1 MKEDLLLFD
10 GIMSDLFPGIQK
22 PDINYGRLMDS
33 LAFSCHQAG
42 LQPEESF
49 LNKTI
54 QLYDTTVV
62 RHGLMLVGPT
72 GGGKTCNYRTLAA
85 AMTLCKDQ
93 IDVCEAIANL
103 KIPME
108 QAFKLFDPEEQGY
121 LKFDEFKNGISS
133 ALPGLDR
140 SFENSA
146 LEKLFKY
153 VDTEKDE
160 KIDFAEFS
168 FGLKAIPSAAFEQ
181 VSLFLFIFSVF
192 YLIEILNIKVHYYS
206 LNPKSIT
213 SGQLY
218 GDFDENTHEWT
229 DGILAGMI
237 RECAQ
242 DTSPDKKW

>member
-1 MKEDLLLFD
+1 
-10 GIMSDLFPGIQK
+10 
-22 PDINYGRLMDS
+22 MDS

-108 QAFKLFDPEEQGY
+108 QAFKLFDPEEQGF
-121 LKFDEFKNGISS
+121 LKFDDFKNGISS

>member
-108 QAFKLFDPEEQGY
+108 QAVKLFDPEEQGF
-121 LKFDEFKNGISS
+121 LKFDDFKNGISS

>member
-108 QAFKLFDPEEQGY
+108 QAFKLFDPEEQGF
-121 LKFDEFKNGISS
+121 LKFDDFKNGISS